1 MPGTNPTFIGTE
13 ALEQICVKY
22 QPQILMGAVH
32 FRPDVFD
39 RMKIKVSTG
48 LRFKDVQNVMVRKG
62 HTTQRKV
69 VGQVKKNTAGY
80 LEERVMTGYLSV
92 NMYIDNKD
100 NYIETPVTS
109 PDPDNVTYSY
119 PLSELAMLA
128 AVRNYGEDVF
138 DCLWHGDDEI
148 EYDEDDTNGT
158 NYLRLYCGLVTYVRR
173 DVASRRVSKENGNF
187 ADCDAIEEP
196 TDPQDITAWNNFK
209 AWRMK
214 WKSTLR
220 NAPEVLIY
228 CTEETGSAIAAAY
241 GNSKN
246 NNSGV
251 IYNEEDMTFKIPG
264 WKNITFCP
272 ESSFGVGDLLIAT
285 TPYNFEY
292 GVDTQ
297 NSRNS
302 VSVRVGSDDDHADI
316 SFQIQ
321 SIQGTRVIN
330 VNASNFCM
338 SNGNLTPSDVA
349 GDFTK
354 STFTVTANDG
364 TKGTVKVNSSAPDNN
379 KEYAVGTELTLTA
392 ENGTGTFTHWLINGK
407 KHTEATVK
415 VITQVRP
422 GVAVAFF
429 TGGD

>member
-158 NYLRLYCGLVTYVRR
+158 NYLRLYCGLVTYARR
-173 DVASRRVSKENGNF
+173 DVASGRVSKENGNF

-429 TGGD
+429 TAGD